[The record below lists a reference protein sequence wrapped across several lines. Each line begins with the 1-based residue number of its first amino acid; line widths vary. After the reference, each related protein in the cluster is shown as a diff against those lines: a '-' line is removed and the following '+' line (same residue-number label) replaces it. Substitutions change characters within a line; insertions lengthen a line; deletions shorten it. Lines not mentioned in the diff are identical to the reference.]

1 MHRPIP
7 AFALLPAPALAR
19 PGDRDFA
26 APTHRVT
33 TPVHP
38 AQRPPGIATVGQPGC
53 NRRSRS

>member
-1 MHRPIP
+1 MATRISRPDYAAMYGP
-7 AFALLPAPALAR
+7 TT
-19 PGDRDFA
+19 GDRDFA